1 MRLLQVILVLL
12 ALVALSACESEGETD
27 TVIDDRSTT
36 ATSPAPLDTP
46 PGESDMATATISAP
60 ADTTTGVTGAVTF
73 TSTSGGV
80 RVEANLSGLAPGE
93 HGIHLHETA
102 SCARA
107 DHDDDGV
114 DEAAGAAGDHY
125 DPRSTDDHGAPGETG
140 AHLGDLGNV
149 TADADGRAATS
160 LTVEG
165 LDLSDVRGRALVIH
179 SGRDDLE
186 TDPAGDSGDRVG
198 CGVVEALR

>member
-1 MRLLQVILVLL
+1 M
-12 ALVALSACESEGETD
+12 
-27 TVIDDRSTT
+27 
-36 ATSPAPLDTP
+36 
-46 PGESDMATATISAP
+46 
-60 ADTTTGVTGAVTF
+60 
-73 TSTSGGV
+73 
-80 RVEANLSGLAPGE
+80 
-93 HGIHLHETA
+93 
-102 SCARA
+102 
-107 DHDDDGV
+107 
-114 DEAAGAAGDHY
+114 
-125 DPRSTDDHGAPGETG
+125 
-140 AHLGDLGNV
+140 